1 MGKVITRQAI
11 IKEVEGATGNN
22 FNLSEI
28 RPTSSNI
35 EVRQYPMRVI
45 AWGLSG
51 EDKVHVRIAR
61 VSSVGNAN
69 WTMDQF
75 AKCHAL
81 EPDIVANVQHMP
93 YKVQRGDKLET
104 VVLTEENPAIHIN
117 DAGVYYFEYEG
128 QDEVFIDF
136 YNDTIISK

>member
-11 IKEVEGATGNN
+11 IKEMDGATGNN

-35 EVRQYPMRVI
+35 EVRKYPMRVI
-45 AWGLSG
+45 AWGLND

-75 AKCHAL
+75 SQCRAL
-81 EPDIVANVQHMP
+81 SPDIVANVEHMP
-93 YKVQRGDKLET
+93 YKVKGEE
-104 VVLTEENPAIHIN
+104 VVLTKEEPAIHIN

-136 YNDTIISK
+136 YNDTIIAK